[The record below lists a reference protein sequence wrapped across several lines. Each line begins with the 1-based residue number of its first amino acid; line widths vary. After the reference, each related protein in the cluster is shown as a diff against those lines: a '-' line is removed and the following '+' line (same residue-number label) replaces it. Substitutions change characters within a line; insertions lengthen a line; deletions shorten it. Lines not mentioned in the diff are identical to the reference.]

1 MSLVRVEPIF
11 LFVSEN
17 TTGSGA
23 RVLAALPPGPLLQE
37 CVERLRHEGHSVEIA
52 GSASQ
57 AIGRVGASD
66 WDLVIVDFAL
76 APDSSLHV
84 LDAIKRAR
92 PATLVAMAGGGV
104 DARTVRVA
112 FRRGAYDVLLEPL
125 PPGQLVE
132 LASRAVAVR
141 VIGEERRRLGEDLDA
156 ERSRLRDLEQRLDK
170 EDPFEPVAATTPIM
184 RRLIATLREV
194 ARSDATALLTGESGT
209 GKGMLARAIHGGS
222 FRRHRPF
229 VEANCVVYSEGVLN
243 SELFGHEKG
252 AFTGAAKLKRG
263 RFELARG
270 GTLFLDEI
278 GEIAPATQLLLL
290 RVLQDRSFERVGGEE
305 TIEADVRLIAA
316 TNRDLDEAIRHG
328 AFREDLF
335 YRLNVIPIRVPA
347 LRERRDDVPV
357 LASRFL
363 STAAAR
369 LGRQSPVLAPAAAD
383 ALTRYDWPGNV
394 RELENLMERMVV
406 LSPRE
411 RIEAGHLPTA
421 IRVGR
426 PAAPQGAA
434 RQQVTDERLS
444 DLERARILD
453 VLGSCG
459 GNKKLA
465 ASRLGIHRSTLY
477 AKLERYGVR

>member
-1 MSLVRVEPIF
+1 L

-17 TTGSGA
+17 TTAGNA
-23 RVLAALPPGPLLQE
+23 RVLAALPPGPLLQQ
-37 CVERLRHEGHSVEIA
+37 CVERLRGEGHSVEIA
-52 GSASQ
+52 GTASQ
-57 AIGRVGASD
+57 AIGRVTAAD

-76 APDSSLHV
+76 APDSSLGV
-84 LDAIKRAR
+84 LEAIKRAR
-92 PATLVAMAGGGV
+92 PATLVAMAGGGI
-104 DARTVRVA
+104 DARTVRLA

-125 PPGQLVE
+125 PPGDLVD
-132 LASRAVAVR
+132 LAARAVAVR
-141 VIGEERRRLGEDLDA
+141 VIGAERRRLGEDLDA

-184 RRLIATLREV
+184 RRLVATLREV

-263 RFELARG
+263 RFEVARG

-316 TNRDLDEAIRHG
+316 TNRDLDEAIRLG

-335 YRLNVIPIRVPA
+335 YRLNVIPIHVPA
-347 LRERRDDVPV
+347 LRERQDDVPV
-357 LASRFL
+357 LASLFL
-363 STAAAR
+363 SRAAER
-369 LGRQSPVLAPAAAD
+369 LGRLAPSLAPGAVD
-383 ALTRYDWPGNV
+383 ALARYDWPGNV
-394 RELENLMERMVV
+394 RELENLMERLVV

-411 RIEAGHLPTA
+411 RIEADDLPKT
-421 IRVGR
+421 IRAGKPVPFHG
-426 PAAPQGAA
+426 APPDPRSDQ
-434 RQQVTDERLS
+434 RLS

-453 VLGSCG
+453 VLDSCG

-477 AKLERYGVR
+477 AKLSRYR

>member
-1 MSLVRVEPIF
+1 M
-11 LFVSEN
+11 
-17 TTGSGA
+17 
-23 RVLAALPPGPLLQE
+23 
-37 CVERLRHEGHSVEIA
+37 
-52 GSASQ
+52 
-57 AIGRVGASD
+57 
-66 WDLVIVDFAL
+66 
-76 APDSSLHV
+76 
-84 LDAIKRAR
+84 
-92 PATLVAMAGGGV
+92 
-104 DARTVRVA
+104 
-112 FRRGAYDVLLEPL
+112 
-125 PPGQLVE
+125 
-132 LASRAVAVR
+132 AVR
-141 VIGEERRRLGEDLDA
+141 VIGAERRRMGEDLDA

-209 GKGMLARAIHGGS
+209 GKGLLARAIHGGS

-290 RVLQDRSFERVGGEE
+290 RVLQDRSFERVGGED

-316 TNRDLDEAIRHG
+316 TNRDLGEAIRLG

-335 YRLNVIPIRVPA
+335 YRLNVIPIHVPA
-347 LRERRDDVPV
+347 LRERQDDVPV
-357 LASRFL
+357 LASLFL
-363 STAAAR
+363 SRAAAR
-369 LGRQSPVLAPAAAD
+369 LGRQTPTLAPGASE

-394 RELENLMERMVV
+394 RELENLMERLVV

-411 RIEAGHLPTA
+411 RIEADDLPKVLLA
-421 IRVGR
+421 EKPV
-426 PAAPQGAA
+426 PFHAAPPDPKSDQ
-434 RQQVTDERLS
+434 RLS
-444 DLERARILD
+444 DLERTRILD
-453 VLGSCG
+453 VLDSCG

-477 AKLERYGVR
+477 AKLDRYGTANRVRPSLLDRASR

>member
-1 MSLVRVEPIF
+1 
-11 LFVSEN
+11 
-17 TTGSGA
+17 
-23 RVLAALPPGPLLQE
+23 VLAALPPGPLLQE
-37 CVERLRHEGHSVEIA
+37 CVERLRGEGHSVEIA

-57 AIGRVGASD
+57 AIGRVTASD
-66 WDLVIVDFAL
+66 WDLVIVHFAL
-76 APDSSLHV
+76 APDSSLGV
-84 LDAIKRAR
+84 LDTIKHAR
-92 PATLVAMAGGGV
+92 PATLVAMAGRGI

-125 PPGQLVE
+125 PPGDLVE
-132 LASRAVAVR
+132 LAARAIAVR
-141 VIGEERRRLGEDLDA
+141 AIGAERRRLGEDLDA
-156 ERSRLRDLEQRLDK
+156 ERSRLRALEQRLDK
-170 EDPFEPVAATTPIM
+170 EDPFEPIAATTPIM

-209 GKGMLARAIHGGS
+209 GKGLLARAIHDGS

-290 RVLQDRSFERVGGEE
+290 RVLQERSFERVGGEE

-316 TNRDLDEAIRHG
+316 TNRDLDEAIRLG

-335 YRLNVIPIRVPA
+335 YRLNVIPIQVPA

-363 STAAAR
+363 SHAAAR
-369 LGRQSPVLAPAAAD
+369 LGRPSPTLAPGAAD
-383 ALTRYDWPGNV
+383 ALARYDWPGNV
-394 RELENLMERMVV
+394 RELENLMERLVV
-406 LSPRE
+406 LTPRE
-411 RIEAGHLPTA
+411 RIEADDLPET
-421 IRVGR
+421 I
-426 PAAPQGAA
+426 GAGKPVA
-434 RQQVTDERLS
+434 FHGASPDPRSDQRLS

-477 AKLERYGVR
+477 AKLERYGLRD